1 MQSGKNVGKDM
12 KRILID
18 SDVILDFVF
27 DREPFVE
34 YSAKILNLCYLE
46 KVSGF
51 ITPIIFSNIN
61 DMIQKEKSRKDLKS
75 ILNDLIQITDVVNFS
90 KNSIREALNS
100 DFNDFEDA
108 LQNFSAE
115 QNKIDIIVTRNIK
128 DYKHSN
134 VPVMNPENFLKTFNS
149 I

>member
-1 MQSGKNVGKDM
+1 MQSGKNIGKDM

-27 DREPFVE
+27 EREPFVE

-100 DFNDFEDA
+100 DFNNSKTPSKIF
-108 LQNFSAE
+108 L
-115 QNKIDIIVTRNIK
+115 QNKIK
-128 DYKHSN
+128 
-134 VPVMNPENFLKTFNS
+134 S
-149 I
+149 ILL

>member
-1 MQSGKNVGKDM
+1 M

-27 DREPFVE
+27 EREPFVE
-34 YSAKILNLCYLE
+34 YSAKILNLRYME

>member
-1 MQSGKNVGKDM
+1 MQSGKNIGKDM

-27 DREPFVE
+27 EREPFVE
-34 YSAKILNLCYLE
+34 YSAKILNLRYME

>member
-1 MQSGKNVGKDM
+1 
-12 KRILID
+12 
-18 SDVILDFVF
+18 
-27 DREPFVE
+27 
-34 YSAKILNLCYLE
+34 
-46 KVSGF
+46 
-51 ITPIIFSNIN
+51 
-61 DMIQKEKSRKDLKS
+61 MIQKEKSRKDLKS